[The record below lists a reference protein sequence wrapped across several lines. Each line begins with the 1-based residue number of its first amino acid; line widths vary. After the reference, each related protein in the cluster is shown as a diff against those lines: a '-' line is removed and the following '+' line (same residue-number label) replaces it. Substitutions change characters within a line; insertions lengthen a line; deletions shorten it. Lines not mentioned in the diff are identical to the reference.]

1 MKKQSLIKGSLIL
14 GIAGILTRFL
24 GIFFRWPLFMLIG
37 DEGVG
42 YYQMVYPLYMFFI
55 AMASGIPIAMSK
67 MISESNAINDIK
79 TSFQVVKESAI
90 LTIFIGTGTSLI
102 LFLFSKQIINFL
114 NWDYKAYYSLIGIS
128 FAPMIISFVTVLRGF
143 FQGFQNMTPSAIS
156 QILEQIGRVVFGV
169 GLAYILLQKGIEFSA
184 GAASFGAT
192 AGGILA
198 GLFLYFQYRKTKKS
212 FKIIKVKSNPDILN
226 KILKISI
233 PISLGA
239 TVGTIMSLIDSILVP
254 QKLLQ
259 AGFNKTQSTILYAQ
273 LTGKASVIVN
283 IPLTLSIALCTSLI
297 PIIAESYVL
306 KRREEIKSK
315 VNLSI
320 KMSAVIAIPCM
331 FGLFFMAEPIMRFI
345 LPGRSEGGNILK
357 YLSLSIPFI
366 IITQTTTSILQ
377 SVGSY
382 IIPII
387 NLLIGCIFKII
398 LTIVLV
404 PISYINIYGA
414 VIASVSA
421 YVIVAILNVIAMKK
435 KLGLKLNPYDNFVK
449 PSYASIFMII
459 GVLLSYSYLFKN
471 TSSNGVSCLLSILLG
486 VIIYIMGIIILK
498 IFNIKNDRK
507 IIKRAKKPLK
517 KT

>member
-14 GIAGILTRFL
+14 GIAGMLTRFL

-198 GLFLYFQYRKTKKS
+198 GLFLYFQYKKIKKS
-212 FKIIKVKSNPDILN
+212 FKIIKVKSNSDILT

-259 AGFNKTQSTILYAQ
+259 AGFNKTQATILYAQ

-331 FGLFFMAEPIMRFI
+331 FGLFFMAEPIMKFI

-357 YLSLSIPFI
+357 YLSFSIPFI

-421 YVIVAILNVIAMKK
+421 YVIVAILNVIVMKK
-435 KLGLKLNPYDNFVK
+435 KLGLKLKFYENFVK

-486 VIIYIMGIIILK
+486 VIIYIMGVIILK
-498 IFNIKNDRK
+498 IFNFKNDKK

-517 KT
+517 RT

>member
-14 GIAGILTRFL
+14 GIAGMLTRFL

-102 LFLFSKQIINFL
+102 LFFFSKQIINFL

-320 KMSAVIAIPCM
+320 KMSAVIAVPCM

-387 NLLIGCIFKII
+387 NLLIGCILKII

-435 KLGLKLNPYDNFVK
+435 KLGLKLNPYENFIK

-486 VIIYIMGIIILK
+486 VIIYTMGIIILK
-498 IFNIKNDRK
+498 IFNIKNDKK